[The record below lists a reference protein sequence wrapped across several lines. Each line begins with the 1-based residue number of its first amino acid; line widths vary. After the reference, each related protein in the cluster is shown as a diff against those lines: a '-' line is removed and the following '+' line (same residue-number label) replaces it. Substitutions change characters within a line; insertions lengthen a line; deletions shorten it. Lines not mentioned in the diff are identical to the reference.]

1 MGWTGAI
8 DMSGMLSNR
17 LRNKTL
23 TFNKFLLLDTLNNRV
38 GKEFSF
44 VGSIYGSTGSG
55 KSALWS
61 IIANK
66 LLENNPRRWVAFW
79 KASKEFVD
87 TINDNVP
94 KALKGRFTSVN
105 HILELDKAQE
115 QGFPEDSCIFIV
127 DEADMD
133 TNAKQALEKESISL
147 EKMVKK
153 SRHIKM
159 ITLLAS
165 QTGGFLKQ
173 IRMTSHFSFYKQC
186 GQRFIAESKDFF
198 AKRFSWE
205 LGQLAIEKVIF
216 LANHKYFTT
225 KTDYLMEL
233 KEDKDP
239 ESNKM
244 GKRILQGTLNLPLT
258 DNADWFSGE
267 ISQHYS
273 NESID
278 HDYELELRKENQLEK
293 LAKKMVESMGSDLF
307 KAKAFMLATAWLK
320 DTYPEDYYMFKPDL
334 KKIYGDACYLIY
346 KQSKAQAIEDKES
359 QSSVNAESIAKDGLS
374 FAGFVKEYYAKL
386 KEDLKAEICYGIL
399 SGYTQG
405 NMADKLKFSDGK
417 INAEFK
423 EVREKDI
430 GYLSEIWSGEKYR
443 LLILGGNSPYPDA
456 IHEKTGNIVT
466 IKFRYDSR
474 KKANINWDL
483 ELDFNPAYT
492 LAREL
497 DTPFYILQIY
507 PQWNQN
513 MIKIAKVHPMEKVV
527 VIRQDT
533 PNIDLDKE
541 PINKKMRE
549 ILDEKGK
556 NGIQLYYDRLKA
568 RV

>member
-1 MGWTGAI
+1 MGWSGAI

-17 LRNKTL
+17 LKNKTM
-23 TFNKFLLLDTLNNRV
+23 TFDKFLLLDTAKNRA

-55 KSALWS
+55 KSGLWS
-61 IIANK
+61 ILSTK
-66 LLENNPRRWVAFW
+66 LLENNSDRWVAFW
-79 KASKEFVD
+79 RASEDFVD
-87 TINDNVP
+87 SINKHVP
-94 KALKGRFTSVN
+94 KILQGRFTTVN
-105 HILELDKAQE
+105 HILELDQAQE
-115 QGFPEDSCIFIV
+115 LGFPAHSCIFIV

-205 LGQLAIEKVIF
+205 LQQLPIEKVIF
-216 LANHKYFTT
+216 LSNHKYFTT
-225 KTDYLMEL
+225 KIEYLMNL
-233 KEDKDP
+233 KEGIDP
-239 ESNKM
+239 ESSKM

-273 NESID
+273 KESID
-278 HDYELELRKENQLEK
+278 HDYELEKRKEDKLENLSK
-293 LAKKMVESMGSDLF
+293 AMVEGMGSDLF
-307 KAKAFMLATAWLK
+307 KAKAYMLAQAWLK
-320 DTYPEDYYMFKPDL
+320 DNYPTEYYMYKSDL
-334 KKIYGDACYLIY
+334 KKIYGDACYFIY
-346 KQSKAQAIEDKES
+346 KETKAQAEEDKEN
-359 QSSVNAESIAKDGLS
+359 QSSVSAENIAKDGLS
-374 FAGFVKEYYAKL
+374 FAGFVKEYYAKM

-399 SGYTQG
+399 SGYSQG
-405 NMADKLKFSDGK
+405 NMADRLKVSDGK
-417 INAEFK
+417 VNAEFK
-423 EVREKDI
+423 AVREKDI
-430 GYLSEIWSGEKYR
+430 GYLSEIWSGEKYG
-443 LLILGGNSPYPDA
+443 LLIFGGNSPYPDG
-456 IHEKTGNIVT
+456 IHEKTGNIVS
-466 IKFRYDSR
+466 IKFRYDPR
-474 KKANINWDL
+474 KKADINWDL
-483 ELDFNPAYT
+483 EKDFNPAYR

-507 PQWNQN
+507 PQWNEN
-513 MIKIAKVHPMEKVV
+513 MIKLVKVHPIEKVIV
-527 VIRQDT
+527 VRQDT
-533 PNIDLDKE
+533 PNVDLDKE
-541 PINKKMRE
+541 PINEKMVE
-549 ILDEKGK
+549 VLHEKGK
-556 NGIQLYYDRLKA
+556 DGIQLYYDRLKA